1 LRCVVVTATGWK
13 DNNNNNKMRRRRP
26 MQCPTIY
33 TTQGLA
39 ATRLQLQK
47 ERERER
53 EREREKIGK
62 KKFYFSLQF
71 SLFFVFS
78 IFLFLLLVV
87 VVVVCMERVCVQ
99 SNHHHIASSIHLD
112 FKNHKKDI
120 LEDFATS
127 KTTFAYILVPH
138 CCCCCSLPDWT
149 TFSYYSSSFV
159 LATNIGDR
167 P

>member
-1 LRCVVVTATGWK
+1 VVSTQSTTRYK
-13 DNNNNNKMRRRRP
+13 DVIFFFFFFFNW
-26 MQCPTIY
+26 
-33 TTQGLA
+33 
-39 ATRLQLQK
+39 
-47 ERERER
+47 E
-53 EREREKIGK
+53 EKILFFSAIVSFFCV
-62 KKFYFSLQF
+62 FYFSF
-71 SLFFVFS
+71 SSSCCCCCCLHGACLCT
-78 IFLFLLLVV
+78 I
-87 VVVVCMERVCVQ
+87 
-99 SNHHHIASSIHLD
+99 NHQHIASSIHLD